1 MKKTTEKKKLTK
13 RLELSKETLRNL
25 EREQLGLAVG
35 AIDLSAP
42 TNCANM
48 KQRASC
54 EAC

>member
-1 MKKTTEKKKLTK
+1 MKKTTKKLV
-13 RLELSKETLRNL
+13 LAKETVRNL
-25 EREQLGLAVG
+25 ERENLGLVVG

-42 TNCANM
+42 TNCSLI